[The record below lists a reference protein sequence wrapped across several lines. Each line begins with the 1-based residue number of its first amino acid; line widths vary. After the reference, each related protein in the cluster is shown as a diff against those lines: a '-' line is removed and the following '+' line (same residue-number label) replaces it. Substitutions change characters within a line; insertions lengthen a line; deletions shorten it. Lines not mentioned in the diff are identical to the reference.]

1 MPNMQPVKVY
11 ILMFPD
17 SNVTFLTPGMV
28 FLIAWPVTATVFF
41 FHDRINMNPARMLH
55 VAQSVGT

>member
-1 MPNMQPVKVY
+1 MPNMQPVKLY

-41 FHDRINMNPARMLH
+41 FTT
-55 VAQSVGT
+55 G